1 MERFV
6 REKSPRA
13 EAARQLAGRIARQAG
28 AERESGAS
36 ASSIGRILLDAWP
49 DRVAKARGERGR
61 FVLANGRGAMI
72 EAVDGLADAP
82 FLVVADLQGKSQNA
96 RIASAAE
103 VNEDDIRSALGD
115 HIERRREMAYD
126 PVRNAVRIVET
137 ERLGAI
143 VLGERFMPAPSGADA
158 DQAVIVALRKYGLE
172 LLEWGRAPSE
182 LRDRLRWLHA
192 SLGAPWPDVSDSALL
207 ARLDDWLLP
216 QLKGDAD
223 LARISGA
230 TLHDGLMSLVPYEL
244 HRRVEMLAPTHF
256 DAPSGSKAPI
266 RYDGEQPVL
275 AIRVQE
281 LFGLKQHPS
290 IADGRVPLTLEL
302 LSPAHRPIQLTRDLP
317 GFWQGSWR
325 DVRSDMRGRYPKHA
339 WPEDPTNAVAT
350 SRAKPRG
357 T

>member
-1 MERFV
+1 
-6 REKSPRA
+6 
-13 EAARQLAGRIARQAG
+13 
-28 AERESGAS
+28 
-36 ASSIGRILLDAWP
+36 
-49 DRVAKARGERGR
+49 
-61 FVLANGRGAMI
+61 
-72 EAVDGLADAP
+72 
-82 FLVVADLQGKSQNA
+82 
-96 RIASAAE
+96 
-103 VNEDDIRSALGD
+103 
-115 HIERRREMAYD
+115 
-126 PVRNAVRIVET
+126 
-137 ERLGAI
+137 
-143 VLGERFMPAPSGADA
+143 
-158 DQAVIVALRKYGLE
+158 
-172 LLEWGRAPSE
+172 
-182 LRDRLRWLHA
+182 
-192 SLGAPWPDVSDSALL
+192 
-207 ARLDDWLLP
+207 
-216 QLKGDAD
+216 
-223 LARISGA
+223 
-230 TLHDGLMSLVPYEL
+230 
-244 HRRVEMLAPTHF
+244 MLAPTHF